1 VGSFPLRSPLSFIP
15 FSIKFFFK
23 LKVAFKSMIKVK
35 KEKMDKSHKSVKI
48 QTVEEMNRSVQYQKV
63 EIVSMKKV

>member
-1 VGSFPLRSPLSFIP
+1 
-15 FSIKFFFK
+15 
-23 LKVAFKSMIKVK
+23 MIKVK